1 MNGQESFQIAGEV
14 KEESKTEENEEVKFE
29 EDVETIASQTG
40 VSKEIAAIELEK
52 NEGDIAETIIALTK
66 KKN

>member
-1 MNGQESFQIAGEV
+1 MTGISELSSAFISIDSSSV
-14 KEESKTEENEEVKFE
+14 LKVFE
-29 EDVETIASQTG
+29 EDVETIANQTG